1 MTIGTWLHLL
11 RVVHIYAAIV
21 LVGEIIMNTTVLMPA
36 LRRIPPAHSAVVSGK
51 IGYGLMTEGGSAV
64 VLLGITGFVR
74 AYLKGQLPHLFSTQV
89 FGNPYLGWMALMVVA
104 WMGLAITATISNL
117 WYTGILTQKMPYS
130 AGLRD
135 LEERRASQERIS
147 RYQDRL
153 AYVNLTL
160 SLLAA
165 LGGAMATF

>member
-1 MTIGTWLHLL
+1 MTLVTWLHIL
-11 RVVHIYAAIV
+11 RVIHIYSAIV

-64 VLLGITGFVR
+64 VLLGVTGFTR
-74 AYLKGQLPHLFSTQV
+74 AYLKGQLGNLFSSEL
-89 FGNPYLGWMALMVVA
+89 FGNAYLEWLALMA
-104 WMGLAITATISNL
+104 ASWAGLAITGSISGY
-117 WYTGILTQKMPYS
+117 WYSRILTQKMPYS

-135 LEERRASQERIS
+135 LEERRAAQERIS
-147 RYQDRL
+147 AWQDRI

-160 SLLAA
+160 ALMAA
-165 LGGAMATF
+165 FGGAMASF

>member
-1 MTIGTWLHLL
+1 VSLGTWLHIL
-11 RVVHIYAAIV
+11 RVIHVYAAIV

-36 LRRIPPAHSAVVSGK
+36 LKRIPPAHSAVVSGK

-74 AYLKGQLPHLFSTQV
+74 TYLKGQLPRLFSGAVLTNSYMRWLAV
-89 FGNPYLGWMALMVVA
+89 MAIA
-104 WMGLAITATISNL
+104 WLGLAITATISNI
-117 WYTGILTQKMPYS
+117 WYTRVLTLKLPYS

-135 LEERRASQERIS
+135 LEERRAAQERIS
-147 RYQDRL
+147 RWQDRL

-160 SLLAA
+160 ALLAA
-165 LGGAMATF
+165 LGGAMVGF

>member
-1 MTIGTWLHLL
+1 VSLGTWLHIL
-11 RVVHIYAAIV
+11 RVIHVYAAIV

-36 LRRIPPAHSAVVSGK
+36 LKRIPPAHSAVVSGK

-74 AYLKGQLPHLFSTQV
+74 LYLKGQMPRFFSGEV
-89 FGNPYLGWMALMVVA
+89 MEDPYLRWLALMAVA
-104 WMGLAITATISNL
+104 WFGLAITATISNI
-117 WYTGILTQKMPYS
+117 WYTRVLTRKLPYS

-135 LEERRASQERIS
+135 LEERRAAQERIS
-147 RYQDRL
+147 RWQDRL

-160 SLLAA
+160 ALLAA
-165 LGGAMATF
+165 LGGAMVGF